1 MKKIGLLASLILLGN
16 VLFAQGIN
24 EGKQFLNY
32 ERYQSAEDVFKKLVA
47 SDPNNIEAVYWLG
60 QTYLANQDIVD
71 TTSAKELYQKTLQAN
86 PNAPLIMVGIGQVE
100 LREGKTTD
108 ARNHF
113 ETAISLT
120 KKKEKEDIQEAV
132 GRANVLAKNGD
143 ILYGIAKLNEAAEK
157 DKKNPE
163 IYNLIGEGYWKLN
176 DGSNAIINYQKAMAI
191 DPKDARA
198 SWMIGRIY
206 ETQGYN
212 QETIYMKHYLDA
224 INEDPNFAPVYYWLY
239 GYYYNRDVNTAADYL
254 NKYIAV
260 ADNNSKNCYAKASL
274 MYVSKKYPETVSQ
287 ADACITEAGAKAYPN
302 LYGLKAYAYDKMG
315 DSSKSK
321 EAFEQF
327 FAKVNPDNIGPK
339 DYATYGKVLLQF
351 PGQEEL
357 AETNINKALA
367 LDTVVKNKVDFL
379 KDIAKGFADKKNYAE
394 AGKWYGRVLAVDS
407 AFGKTDLFYAGYND
421 YRGDNYKTSDSV
433 FQLYQQKYPDDP
445 LGWYMGGHAKEGIDT
460 SGALGLARPDYQK
473 VIDIADTMQ
482 DKSTVKDKLIPSYR
496 YMVAYYYNI
505 KGQADTALMYNNKI
519 LEVDPT
525 DATALKTKDALESVI
540 KNQAKAAAAN
550 KPSDSTKPKQ

>member
-113 ETAISLT
+113 ETAISLA

-176 DGSNAIINYQKAMAI
+176 DGSNAIINYQKALAI
-191 DPKDARA
+191 DAKDARA

-224 INEDPNFAPVYYWLY
+224 INEDANFAPVYYWLY

-540 KNQAKAAAAN
+540 KNRTKAAAAN
-550 KPSDSTKPKQ
+550 KPSDSTKPK